1 MLNKQTTL
9 YLYRGASTSIEFDFR
24 NFEFKNNSKCIFTI
38 SNLCKNS
45 KLLQFEF
52 TESKKY
58 TMIIT
63 DEFTTSLKDNKYLYN
78 IMYIVGDERY
88 PQCADS
94 DIIVRNVVN
103 AYDGNSN

>member
-9 YLYRGASTSIEFDFR
+9 YLYRGATSSIDFDFS
-24 NFEFKNNSKCIFTI
+24 NFEFKAGSKCVFTI
-38 SNLCKNS
+38 SSICKKD

-52 TESKKY
+52 NQSKKY

-63 DEFTTSLKDNKYLYN
+63 DEFTSTLKDNAYTYN
-78 IMYIVGDERY
+78 IMYIVDDERY

-103 AYDGNSN
+103 GYGNNN

>member
-9 YLYRGASTSIEFDFR
+9 YLYRGATSSIDFDFS
-24 NFEFKNNSKCIFTI
+24 NFNFNGGKCVFTI
-38 SNLCKNS
+38 SNLCKKEN
-45 KLLQFEF
+45 LLQFEF
-52 TESKKY
+52 NQSRKY

-63 DEFTTSLKDNKYLYN
+63 DKFTKTLKDNKYLYN
-78 IMYIVGDERY
+78 IMYIKDDERY
-88 PQCADS
+88 PECADS

>member
-9 YLYRGASTSIEFDFR
+9 YLYRGASSSIDFDFS
-24 NFEFKNNSKCIFTI
+24 NFNFGNGKCVFTI
-38 SNLCKNS
+38 SNLCKNEN
-45 KLLQFEF
+45 LLQFEF
-52 TESKKY
+52 NQSRKY

-63 DEFTTSLKDNKYLYN
+63 DEFTSTLKDNKYIYN

-88 PQCADS
+88 PECADS

-103 AYDGNSN
+103 AYDGNNN

>member
-1 MLNKQTTL
+1 MLDKQTTL
-9 YLYRGASTSIEFDFR
+9 YLYRGATSSIDFDFS
-24 NFEFKNNSKCIFTI
+24 NFNFNGGKCVFTI
-38 SNLCKNS
+38 SNICKKEN
-45 KLLQFEF
+45 LLQFEF
-52 TESKKY
+52 NQSRIY

-63 DEFTTSLKDNKYLYN
+63 DKFTKTLKDNKYLYN